1 MDEVTH
7 RAADRRLLQTL
18 VFLFNS
24 KHPRGKMRSINVCV
38 LLVVLHLGV
47 LSASAQMPPPPPP
60 PPIPPELLNQ
70 SSASDDA
77 AASAAAASA
86 RVSPAKRA
94 LILEY
99 MQLSG
104 RSPNFGSG
112 FGEIMGL
119 VRAQLP
125 ALTKQVSG
133 SVPAAVSGM
142 VSRIA
147 PNAPNGPKIPQLTTM
162 QQKAM
167 VEDAKESV
175 DRMTQRTGDLF
186 MQNKELP
193 QVMENTF
200 VSVYDKYFSEQ
211 DLKEIIAFYRTPI
224 GEKLRQQQAAIDKEI
239 MTLTMTGSV
248 APIGKVIRQVQ
259 EEEELFAPVRSAPPK

>member
-1 MDEVTH
+1 
-7 RAADRRLLQTL
+7 
-18 VFLFNS
+18 
-24 KHPRGKMRSINVCV
+24 MRSINVC
-38 LLVVLHLGV
+38 LLLAVLHIGV

-86 RVSPAKRA
+86 RVAPAKRA

-104 RSPNFGSG
+104 RSPNVGSQFEQMIG
-112 FGEIMGL
+112 F
-119 VRAQLP
+119 VRSQIP
-125 ALTKQVSG
+125 ALSKQVSA
-133 SVPAAVSGM
+133 SVPGAVSGM

-147 PNAPNGPKIPQLTTM
+147 PNAPNSPKIPQLTTM

-167 VEDAKESV
+167 VEEAQESV

-193 QVMENTF
+193 QVMENNF

-211 DLKEIIAFYRTPI
+211 DLKDLIAFYHTPI

-248 APIGKVIRQVQ
+248 APIGKVIRQVH
-259 EEEELFAPVRSAPPK
+259 EEEELFAPVKPGSSR

>member
-1 MDEVTH
+1 
-7 RAADRRLLQTL
+7 
-18 VFLFNS
+18 
-24 KHPRGKMRSINVCV
+24 MRSINVC
-38 LLVVLHLGV
+38 LLLAALHLGV

-70 SSASDDA
+70 SSSSASDDA
-77 AASAAAASA
+77 VASAAAASA
-86 RVSPAKRA
+86 RVAPAKRA

-104 RSPNFGSG
+104 RSPNGGSQFEQMIG
-112 FGEIMGL
+112 FVLSQI
-119 VRAQLP
+119 P
-125 ALTKQVSG
+125 ALSKQMSG
-133 SVPAAVSGM
+133 SLPGAVSGM

-147 PNAPNGPKIPQLTTM
+147 PNGPNGPKIPQLTTK
-162 QQKAM
+162 QEKAM
-167 VEDAKESV
+167 LEEAQVGV

-193 QVMENTF
+193 QIMENTF

-211 DLKEIIAFYRTPI
+211 DLKDIIAFYHTPI

-239 MTLTMTGSV
+239 MTLTMTRSV
-248 APIGKVIRQVQ
+248 APIGKMIRQVQ
-259 EEEELFAPVRSAPPK
+259 EEEELFAPVKPGSAR

>member
-1 MDEVTH
+1 
-7 RAADRRLLQTL
+7 
-18 VFLFNS
+18 
-24 KHPRGKMRSINVCV
+24 MRSINVCV

-70 SSASDDA
+70 SSSSSSSSSLSADDA
-77 AASAAAASA
+77 VARAAAASA
-86 RVSPAKRA
+86 RVSPTKRA

-99 MQLSG
+99 LQLSG
-104 RSPNFGSG
+104 RSPNVGAG
-112 FGEIMGL
+112 FGEILGL
-119 VRAQLP
+119 VRAQIP
-125 ALTKQVSG
+125 ALSKQVSG

-162 QQKAM
+162 QQKAI
-167 VEDAKESV
+167 VEEAQESV

-193 QVMENTF
+193 QVMENTS

-211 DLKEIIAFYRTPI
+211 DLKEIIAFYHTPI

>member
-1 MDEVTH
+1 
-7 RAADRRLLQTL
+7 
-18 VFLFNS
+18 
-24 KHPRGKMRSINVCV
+24 MRSINVC
-38 LLVVLHLGV
+38 LLLAALHIGV
-47 LSASAQMPPPPPP
+47 LSASAQMPPPPPPP

-70 SSASDDA
+70 SSSSSASDDA
-77 AASAAAASA
+77 VASAAAASA
-86 RVSPAKRA
+86 RVSPAKKA

-104 RSPNFGSG
+104 RSPNFGPQ
-112 FGEIMGL
+112 FEQMMGL
-119 VRAQLP
+119 VRAQIP
-125 ALTKQVSG
+125 ALSKQVSG

-147 PNAPNGPKIPQLTTM
+147 LNAPNCPKIPQLTTM
-162 QQKAM
+162 QQKAII
-167 VEDAKESV
+167 EEAQESV

-186 MQNKELP
+186 MPNKELP
-193 QVMENTF
+193 QVMENTL

-211 DLKEIIAFYRTPI
+211 DLKDIIAFYHTPI

-259 EEEELFAPVRSAPPK
+259 EEEELFAPVRPGSAR

>member
-1 MDEVTH
+1 
-7 RAADRRLLQTL
+7 
-18 VFLFNS
+18 
-24 KHPRGKMRSINVCV
+24 MRSINVC
-38 LLVVLHLGV
+38 LLLAVLHLGV
-47 LSASAQMPPPPPP
+47 VSASAQMPPPPPP

-70 SSASDDA
+70 SSASASDDA
-77 AASAAAASA
+77 VANAAAASA

-104 RSPNFGSG
+104 RSPNVGPG
-112 FGEIMGL
+112 FEEIMGL
-119 VRAQLP
+119 VRAQIP
-125 ALTKQVSG
+125 ALSKQVSG

-162 QQKAM
+162 QQKEI
-167 VEDAKESV
+167 VEDAQESV

-200 VSVYDKYFSEQ
+200 VSVYDKYCSEQ
-211 DLKEIIAFYRTPI
+211 DLKDIIAFYHTPI

-259 EEEELFAPVRSAPPK
+259 EEEELFAPIKPGSAR